1 MSLTLQKTFPN
12 NNNKPS
18 SPFVLSFNSKD
29 IVAFII
35 FVAFILLYRYGWQDM
50 HRPLNDFQPETQGSL
65 SELPYDMLRTTMRL
79 VIGLFFSFI
88 FAIVAGVAAAKNKH
102 LERVILPFINVM
114 ESVPLLGFIT
124 FSTII
129 FINLFPNSVMGLEA
143 AAIFGVFTGQA
154 WNMALVVYQTLR
166 IVPKEVEEAA
176 QLFQLNAW
184 QKFWRVE
191 FPYTIPGLLW
201 NTMVSQAAA
210 WFAIVASEIIPLNG
224 KDMPLHGVGTFI
236 QIGLDNADV
245 KMIVWAVIAIILNIL
260 LFDQLFFRPLV
271 RWSEKFK
278 YESIT
283 TSQHNTS
290 WFYDLLSSTVL
301 LPRLLQPLK
310 VIAEIAINGSK
321 RYLPTRQKT
330 SLLPKWLKQLS
341 VMAWYGAI
349 LYFCATWL
357 YSLWNYVPHHEI
369 LAMAP
374 LMLETTLRVAAA
386 MLLSL
391 IIGVPV
397 GVWIGLSPRATRIAQ
412 PIIQI
417 GSALPPNIFFPF
429 VTLALVA
436 THMSLNLWTI
446 PLIMLGTTWYV
457 LFNVIAGVSTL
468 PQEMKELAILFKLK
482 GRTWWMR
489 FMLPAIFPYILT
501 GIISAAGGA
510 WNSAICAELLQWGSN
525 TVHTSGL
532 GYYISKATIDNALP
546 QAALGCVSMSVLV
559 GICIVFI
566 WRPLYKM
573 AERRYKIS

>member
-1 MSLTLQKTFPN
+1 MSLTLQKSLP

-18 SPFVLSFNSKD
+18 RTFLFSFNSKD
-29 IVAFII
+29 VIAFII
-35 FVAFILLYRYGWQDM
+35 FIVCIVLYRHGWHDM
-50 HRPLNDFQPETQGSL
+50 HRSLHEFQPETKGDL

-79 VIGLFFSFI
+79 VIGMFFSFI
-88 FAIVAGVAAAKNKH
+88 FALVAGVAAEKNKH
-102 LERVILPFINVM
+102 LERFILPFINIM

-129 FINLFPNSVMGLEA
+129 FINMFPNSVMGLEA

-166 IVPKEVEEAA
+166 VVPKEVDEAA
-176 QLFQLNAW
+176 ELFQLNAW

-210 WFAIVASEIIPLNG
+210 WFAIVASEIIPVG
-224 KDMPLHGVGTFI
+224 DKDMPLHGVGTFI
-236 QIGLDNADV
+236 QIGLDNADA

-260 LFDQLFFRPLV
+260 VFDQLFFRPLV

-290 WFYDLLSSTVL
+290 WFYNLLCNTVM
-301 LPRLLQPLK
+301 LPKLMQPFK
-310 VIAEIAINGSK
+310 VLAEISINGTK
-321 RYLPTRQKT
+321 RYLPRMRKGPY
-330 SLLPKWLKQLS
+330 LPKWFKQLS
-341 VMAWYGAI
+341 VITYYAVVV
-349 LYFCATWL
+349 YFCADWI
-357 YSLWNYVPHHEI
+357 YQLWNFVPKNEI
-369 LAMAP
+369 LGMAP
-374 LMLETTLRVAAA
+374 LMLETTLRVVAA

-391 IIGVPV
+391 VIGVPV
-397 GVWIGLSPRATRIAQ
+397 GVWIGLSPKATRIAQ

-436 THMSLNLWTI
+436 THTSLKLWTI

-468 PQEMKELAILFKLK
+468 PQEMRELAVLFKLK

-510 WNSAICAELLQWGSN
+510 WNSAIAAELLQWGTT

-532 GYYISKATIDNALP
+532 GYYISKATNDNALP
-546 QAALGCVSMSVLV
+546 QAALGCVAMSVLV

-566 WRPLYKM
+566 WNPFYKM

>member
-1 MSLTLQKTFPN
+1 MSLALKKPLSKNTTLPFNYKDVIT
-12 NNNKPS
+12 
-18 SPFVLSFNSKD
+18 FVLFL
-29 IVAFII
+29 
-35 FVAFILLYRYGWQDM
+35 ILIMLYKHGWHDM
-50 HRPLNDFQPETQGSL
+50 HRSLDQFQPETKGDL
-65 SELPYDMLRTTMRL
+65 ANLPYDMLRTTMRL
-79 VIGLFFSFI
+79 VIGMFFSFV
-88 FAIVAGVAAAKNKH
+88 FAIVAGAAAAKNKH
-102 LERVILPFINVM
+102 LERVILPFINIM

-129 FINLFPNSVMGLEA
+129 FIHMFPNSVMGLEA

-166 IVPKEVEEAA
+166 IVPKEVDEAA
-176 QLFQLNAW
+176 RLFQLSAW

-210 WFAIVASEIIPLNG
+210 WFAIVAAEIIPLGDEN
-224 KDMPLHGVGTFI
+224 MPLHGVGTFI
-236 QIGLDNADV
+236 QIGLDNADA
-245 KMIVWAVIAIILNIL
+245 KMIAWAVFAIILNIVI
-260 LFDQLFFRPLV
+260 FDQLFFRPLV

-278 YESIT
+278 YESIS
-283 TSQHNTS
+283 TSQHHTS
-290 WFYDLLSSTVL
+290 WFYDLLCNTVM
-301 LPRLLQPLK
+301 LPRLLQPFH
-310 VIAEIAINGSK
+310 VFAEIAINGAK
-321 RYLPTRQKT
+321 RYLPRMRRGPF
-330 SLLPKWLKQLS
+330 LPKWLKHAC
-341 VMAWYGAI
+341 VVTWYAVI
-349 LYFCATWL
+349 IYFCADWIYT
-357 YSLWNYVPHHEI
+357 LWNYVPRDEI
-369 LAMAP
+369 LGMAP
-374 LMLETTLRVAAA
+374 LMLETTLRVVAA

-391 IIGVPV
+391 VIGVPT
-397 GVWIGLSPRATRIAQ
+397 GVWIGLSAKATRIAQ

-417 GSALPPNIFFPF
+417 GSAMPPNIFFPF
-429 VTLALVA
+429 VTLALVV
-436 THMSLNLWTI
+436 THTSLSLWTI

-510 WNSAICAELLQWGSN
+510 WNSAICAELLQWGST

-532 GYYISKATIDNALP
+532 GYYISKATNDNALP
-546 QAALGCVSMSVLV
+546 QAALGCIAMSGLV

-566 WRPLYKM
+566 WNPLYKM
-573 AERRYKIS
+573 AERRYKIA

>member
-1 MSLTLQKTFPN
+1 MSIALQNKIPN
-12 NNNKPS
+12 NKS
-18 SPFVLSFNSKD
+18 SNPLTLSFNSKD
-29 IVAFII
+29 IIAFII
-35 FVAFILLYRYGWQDM
+35 FVAFIVLYREGWHDM
-50 HRPLNDFQPETQGSL
+50 HRPLSAFQPETKGYL

-79 VIGLFFSFI
+79 VIGMFFSFI

-102 LERVILPFINVM
+102 LERVILPFINIM

-166 IVPKEVEEAA
+166 IVPKEVDEAA
-176 QLFQLNAW
+176 RLFQLNAW

-210 WFAIVASEIIPLNG
+210 WFAIVASEIIPLHG
-224 KDMPLHGVGTFI
+224 KDMPLHGIGTFI
-236 QIGLDNADV
+236 QIGLDTANV
-245 KMIVWAVIAIILNIL
+245 QMIIWAVVAIILNIL

-278 YESIT
+278 YESVT

-290 WFYDLLSSTVL
+290 WFYNLLCNTVM
-301 LPRLLQPLK
+301 LPRLMQPFK
-310 VIAEIAINGSK
+310 VLGEIAVNGTR
-321 RYLPTRQKT
+321 RYLPRARRKQI
-330 SLLPKWLKQLS
+330 LPDWFKQLS
-341 VMAWYGAI
+341 VILWYAVVV
-349 LYFCATWL
+349 YFCADWT
-357 YSLWNYVPHHEI
+357 YQLWNYVPKNEI
-369 LAMAP
+369 LGMAP
-374 LMLETTLRVAAA
+374 LMLETTLRVVAA
-386 MLLSL
+386 MLISL
-391 IIGVPV
+391 AIGVPA
-397 GVWIGLSPRATRIAQ
+397 GVWIGLSPKATRIAQ

-446 PLIMLGTTWYV
+446 PLIMMGTTWYV

-468 PQEMKELAILFKLK
+468 PQEMRELAILFKLK
-482 GRTWWMR
+482 GRTWWLR

-510 WNSAICAELLQWGSN
+510 WNSAICAELLQWGQ
-525 TVHTSGL
+525 TTIHTSGL

-546 QAALGCVSMSVLV
+546 QAALGCVAMSVLV

-566 WRPLYKM
+566 WNPLYKM
-573 AERRYKIS
+573 AERRYKIG